1 MIITGYTDTD
11 LINYLQDLTDKAEY
25 TGRVV
30 LRKSTTDRGWRLHE
44 TSRLGSKSVRQ
55 AIVNFIENEKNDN
68 KNI

>member
-1 MIITGYTDTD
+1 MTGYTDTD
-11 LINYLQDLTDKAEY
+11 LISYLQDLTDRAEY

-55 AIVNFIENEKNDN
+55 AIINFIEEN
-68 KNI
+68 KK